1 MSSPAHTNK
10 VIDNPN
16 KRVDNA
22 SEFKFIATGGNMDR
36 KELTKIA
43 REMGTPTII
52 SMIKEETQRMR
63 DRNEMVNI
71 ADLIDALIKKMSDDE
86 EGVKV

>member
-1 MSSPAHTNK
+1 
-10 VIDNPN
+10 
-16 KRVDNA
+16 
-22 SEFKFIATGGNMDR
+22 MDR

-63 DRNEMVNI
+63 DRNEMVNV
-71 ADLIDALIKKMSDDE
+71 ADLIDALINKMSDDE
-86 EGVKV
+86 EGVKI

>member
-1 MSSPAHTNK
+1 
-10 VIDNPN
+10 
-16 KRVDNA
+16 
-22 SEFKFIATGGNMDR
+22 MDR

-86 EGVKV
+86 EGVKI

>member
-1 MSSPAHTNK
+1 
-10 VIDNPN
+10 
-16 KRVDNA
+16 
-22 SEFKFIATGGNMDR
+22 MDR

>member
-1 MSSPAHTNK
+1 
-10 VIDNPN
+10 
-16 KRVDNA
+16 
-22 SEFKFIATGGNMDR
+22 MDR

-63 DRNEMVNI
+63 DRNEMVNV
-71 ADLIDALIKKMSDDE
+71 ADLIDALINKMSDDE

>member
-1 MSSPAHTNK
+1 
-10 VIDNPN
+10 
-16 KRVDNA
+16 
-22 SEFKFIATGGNMDR
+22 MDR

-63 DRNEMVNI
+63 DRNEMVNV
-71 ADLIDALIKKMSDDE
+71 ADLIDELINKMSDDE

>member
-1 MSSPAHTNK
+1 
-10 VIDNPN
+10 
-16 KRVDNA
+16 
-22 SEFKFIATGGNMDR
+22 MDR

-63 DRNEMVNI
+63 DRNEMVNV
-71 ADLIDALIKKMSDDE
+71 ADLIDALINKMSEDE
-86 EGVKV
+86 EGVKI

>member
-1 MSSPAHTNK
+1 
-10 VIDNPN
+10 
-16 KRVDNA
+16 
-22 SEFKFIATGGNMDR
+22 MDR

-52 SMIKEETQRMR
+52 SMIQEETQRMR
-63 DRNEMVNI
+63 DRNEMVNV
-71 ADLIDALIKKMSDDE
+71 ADLIDALINKMSDDE

>member
-1 MSSPAHTNK
+1 
-10 VIDNPN
+10 
-16 KRVDNA
+16 
-22 SEFKFIATGGNMDR
+22 MDR

-63 DRNEMVNI
+63 DRNEMGNV
-71 ADLIDALIKKMSDDE
+71 ADLIDALINKMSDDE

>member
-22 SEFKFIATGGNMDR
+22 SEFKSIATGDNMDR

-63 DRNEMVNI
+63 DRNEMVNV
-71 ADLIDALIKKMSDDE
+71 ADLIDALINKMSDDE
-86 EGVKV
+86 EGVKI

>member
-1 MSSPAHTNK
+1 
-10 VIDNPN
+10 
-16 KRVDNA
+16 
-22 SEFKFIATGGNMDR
+22 MDR

-71 ADLIDALIKKMSDDE
+71 ADLIDALINKMSDDE
-86 EGVKV
+86 EGVKI

>member
-1 MSSPAHTNK
+1 
-10 VIDNPN
+10 
-16 KRVDNA
+16 
-22 SEFKFIATGGNMDR
+22 MDR

-71 ADLIDALIKKMSDDE
+71 ADLIDALINKMSDDE

>member
-1 MSSPAHTNK
+1 
-10 VIDNPN
+10 
-16 KRVDNA
+16 
-22 SEFKFIATGGNMDR
+22 MDR

-63 DRNEMVNI
+63 DRNEMVNV
-71 ADLIDALIKKMSDDE
+71 ADLIDALINKMSDEE
-86 EGVKV
+86 EGVKI

>member
-1 MSSPAHTNK
+1 
-10 VIDNPN
+10 
-16 KRVDNA
+16 
-22 SEFKFIATGGNMDR
+22 MDR

-63 DRNEMVNI
+63 DRNEMVNV

-86 EGVKV
+86 EGVKI

>member
-22 SEFKFIATGGNMDR
+22 SEFKSIATGDNMDR

-63 DRNEMVNI
+63 DRNEMVNV
-71 ADLIDALIKKMSDDE
+71 ADLIDALINKMSDDE

>member
-1 MSSPAHTNK
+1 
-10 VIDNPN
+10 
-16 KRVDNA
+16 
-22 SEFKFIATGGNMDR
+22 MDR

-63 DRNEMVNI
+63 DRNEMVNV

>member
-22 SEFKFIATGGNMDR
+22 SEFKSIATGDNMDR